1 MSRRAYCDGPLH
13 SEVGGGFAA
22 MHKVQDLARF
32 QLPPDFRGRSAV
44 VVQLWW
50 IVRDTLFLCSPQF
63 MYGWRNALLRL
74 FGAKIGKGV
83 MLRPTVRIT
92 YPWKLKIGDNVW
104 CGDFVELY
112 TLGEIEIGADV
123 VVSQNS
129 YICAASHDHTVPT
142 FDIYTKRV
150 IIEPEVWVA
159 ADVFVGPGVRIGR
172 GAVIGARST
181 LLSDAPEM
189 MIMAGSP
196 AKVVRPRAG

>member
-1 MSRRAYCDGPLH
+1 MQ
-13 SEVGGGFAA
+13 
-22 MHKVQDLARF
+22 KVQDLARF
-32 QLPPDFRGRSAV
+32 RLPPDFRGRSAV

-74 FGAKIGKGV
+74 FGAEIGKGV

-92 YPWKLKIGDNVW
+92 YPWKLKIGDHAWV
-104 CGDFVELY
+104 GDFAELY
-112 TLGEIEIGADV
+112 NLVQIEIGADA

-129 YICAASHDHTVPT
+129 YICTGSHDHTVPT
-142 FDIYTKRV
+142 FDIYAKPV
-150 IIEPEVWVA
+150 VIEPEAWVA
-159 ADVFVGPGVRIGR
+159 ADVFVGPGVTIGR

-181 LLSDAPEM
+181 LLADAPEM

-196 AKVVRPRAG
+196 AKVVRPRVT